1 MKKKIRLAVAMVLV
15 LCTAVLAAGASQI
28 SPCWNYVTVVGGRI
42 DIPSSILGIAE
53 VAGHGS
59 ASTLGVDKVVC
70 TVHLQ
75 QMRDRKW
82 VTLKSWSTT
91 SNSRT
96 AAVGTKKYAVAH
108 GYTYRVYV
116 TLDAYKGNTHLET
129 GEFSEVYG
137 YFD

>member
-1 MKKKIRLAVAMVLV
+1 MHSHTHKKDELFLIFFAEQLLV
-15 LCTAVLAAGASQI
+15 NWFGDAKPT
-28 SPCWNYVTVVGGRI
+28 
-42 DIPSSILGIAE
+42 SILGIAE

-75 QMRDRKW
+75 QMKDRKW